1 MAGSTPPLSDILRA
15 LESGVLVLT
24 FELAEEAVRAVAAE
38 VVLNRLELRRL
49 DAWART
55 TGAGFPHSAAG
66 RALVRALCEVV
77 DDLSR
82 PGRAFDPWT
91 WTTPRSQLVEVE
103 ALLRL
108 VRERA
113 QSDIDASIATVLMQ
127 YPKATLTVSEV
138 EREPTAE
145 VRATIQRLKGDW
157 LDGHV
162 VNEAD
167 LVAPLRALLESRYR

>member
-1 MAGSTPPLSDILRA
+1 MSSSTPPLSDILRA

-24 FELAEEAVRAVAAE
+24 RELAEEAVRAVAAE
-38 VVLNRLELRRL
+38 VVVNRLELRRL
-49 DAWART
+49 DAWARS
-55 TGAGFPHSAAG
+55 TGAEFPHSAAG
-66 RALVRALCEVV
+66 RALVSALCEVV
-77 DDLSR
+77 DELSR

-91 WTTPRSQLVEVE
+91 WTTPRTQLVEVE

-113 QSDIDASIATVLMQ
+113 QSVIDANVATVLMQ
-127 YPKATLTVSEV
+127 YPKATRLVSDV
-138 EREPTAE
+138 EREPTPE
-145 VRATIQRLKGDW
+145 VRATIQRLKVDW